1 MQIAII
7 ADDRKKELI
16 AQFCIAYCGILSK
29 HSICATG
36 ITGKQISDATGL
48 NIDLLLSGEHG
59 GAQQIASRVSYDEID
74 MLIFFR
80 DSSPDRA
87 PDGLEVENNLLRLC
101 DIHNIPVATN
111 IATAEVLVRALDR
124 GDLDWRE
131 FVNPKSEYN
140 LRRKNAE

>member
-48 NIDLLLSGEHG
+48 NIDLLLELHALQDRQSNF
-59 GAQQIASRVSYDEID
+59 
-74 MLIFFR
+74 LIIVFEVTQK
-80 DSSPDRA
+80 
-87 PDGLEVENNLLRLC
+87 LENACSLLL
-101 DIHNIPVATN
+101 
-111 IATAEVLVRALDR
+111 
-124 GDLDWRE
+124 
-131 FVNPKSEYN
+131 
-140 LRRKNAE
+140 

>member
-80 DSSPDRA
+80 DSSPDRD